1 MGIKTHVLRILSVL
15 AVVVV
20 IGSSAVWAE
29 DPIVGIWLTPP
40 DRKNLTSHIQISSC
54 ADRFCGLS
62 LAAFDQSGKKVT
74 TPNIGKPL
82 FWGLKRTGIDRYGGG
97 TFWIPLVN
105 VKVTP
110 EMSLS
115 GNSLTVKGCKMNVCE
130 QSVWTRM

>member
-1 MGIKTHVLRILSVL
+1 MKPYLLKVLSAL
-15 AVVVV
+15 ALVVAV
-20 IGSSAVWAE
+20 GTSAAWAA
-29 DPIVGIWLTPP
+29 DPIIGIWLTPP

-54 ADRFCGLS
+54 GDRFCGLS
-62 LAAFDQSGKKVT
+62 LAAFDPSGKEVT

-105 VKVTP
+105 MKVTP
-110 EMSLS
+110 EMSLDR
-115 GNSLTVKGCKMNVCE
+115 NSLTIKGCKMNVCE